1 MIKWVKKDAPSCVKL
16 QVGGQIVDNRV
27 FDTISTVQN
36 YIEAHLQSS
45 ITLSKLAQ
53 IANYSVPQL
62 ERIFKTVLGVSPFV
76 YIRKLRL
83 TAAAKVL
90 RDTNTKVIDTAL
102 DFVFDSHEGFTRA
115 FSKEFGLSPF
125 AYKSNPVPLKYFIAY
140 DVIAKKSSHLKK
152 ENVEMKTI
160 TVFTQVIEREARKVI
175 IKRGKNAS
183 EYFAYGEEVG
193 CDVWGVLSSIKE
205 AKFEP
210 AGFWL
215 PKELIKTGTSE
226 YVQGVEVPV
235 DYAGVVPEGFEVI
248 ELPACKYLI
257 FNGEEFKDEN
267 YEEAILAVW
276 QAIERYNPTTY
287 GYEWDNAQPRFQLEP
302 RGERGYIEGRPVKPI
317 IS

>member
-1 MIKWVKKDAPSCVKL
+1 M
-16 QVGGQIVDNRV
+16 DNSV
-27 FDTISTVQN
+27 FDTISTVQKF
-36 YIEAHLQSS
+36 IEDNLQSS

-62 ERIFKTVLGVSPFV
+62 ERIFKIVLGVSPFV

-140 DVIAKKSSHLKK
+140 DVIAKKSSNSNKG
-152 ENVEMKTI
+152 NVEMKTKI
-160 TVFTQVIEREARKVI
+160 VFTQIIEREARKVI
-175 IKRGKNAS
+175 IKRGKKAA
-183 EYFAYGEEVG
+183 EYFAYCEEVG
-193 CDVWGVLSSIKE
+193 CDVWGILSSIKE

-215 PKELIKTGTSE
+215 PEKLIKPGTSE
-226 YVQGVEVPV
+226 YVQGVEVPI
-235 DYAGVVPEGFEVI
+235 DYAGIVPDGFEVI
-248 ELPACKYLI
+248 ELPACKYLV
-257 FNGEEFKDEN
+257 FNGEEFKNEDF
-267 YEEAILAVW
+267 EEAITAVW
-276 QAIERYNPTTY
+276 QAIERYHPATY
-287 GYEWDNAQPRFQLEP
+287 GYMWDNEQPKFQLEP
-302 RGERGYIEGRPVKPI
+302 RGERGYIEGRPIKPI
-317 IS
+317 N

>member
-1 MIKWVKKDAPSCVKL
+1 M
-16 QVGGQIVDNRV
+16 DNSV
-27 FDTISTVQN
+27 FDTISTVQKF
-36 YIEAHLQSS
+36 IEDNLQSC

-62 ERIFKTVLGVSPFV
+62 ERIFKTVLGVTPFV

-140 DVIAKKSSHLKK
+140 DVIAKKSSNSNK
-152 ENVEMKTI
+152 ENVDMKTVI
-160 TVFTQVIEREARKVI
+160 VFTQVIEREARKVI
-175 IKRGKNAS
+175 IKRGKKAA
-183 EYFAYGEEVG
+183 EYFAYCEEVG

-215 PKELIKTGTSE
+215 PDKLIKPDTSE
-226 YVQGVEVPV
+226 YVQGVEVPI
-235 DYAGVVPEGFEVI
+235 DYAGIVPDGFEVI
-248 ELPACKYLI
+248 ELPACKYLV
-257 FNGEEFKDEN
+257 FNGEEFKNEDF
-267 YEEAILAVW
+267 EEAITAVW
-276 QAIERYNPTTY
+276 QAIERYHPTTY
-287 GYEWDNAQPRFQLEP
+287 GYMWDNTQPKFQLEP
-302 RGERGYIEGRPVKPI
+302 RGERGYIEGRPIKPL

>member
-1 MIKWVKKDAPSCVKL
+1 M
-16 QVGGQIVDNRV
+16 DNSV
-27 FDTISTVQN
+27 FDTISTVQKF
-36 YIEAHLQSS
+36 IEDNLQSS

-62 ERIFKTVLGVSPFV
+62 ERIFKMVLGVSPFV

-140 DVIAKKSSHLKK
+140 DVIAKKSSNSNK
-152 ENVEMKTI
+152 ENVEMKTKI
-160 TVFTQVIEREARKVI
+160 VFTQIIEREARKVI
-175 IKRGKNAS
+175 IKRGKKAA
-183 EYFAYGEEVG
+183 EYFAYCEEVG

-215 PKELIKTGTSE
+215 PEKFIKPGTSE
-226 YVQGVEVPV
+226 YVQGVEVPI
-235 DYAGVVPEGFEVI
+235 DYTGIVPDGFEVI
-248 ELPACKYLI
+248 ELPACKYLV
-257 FNGEEFKDEN
+257 FNGEEFKNEDF
-267 YEEAILAVW
+267 EEAITAVW
-276 QAIERYNPTTY
+276 QAIERYNPATY
-287 GYEWDNAQPRFQLEP
+287 GYMWDNAQPKFQLEP
-302 RGERGYIEGRPVKPI
+302 RGERGYIEGRPIKPI
-317 IS
+317 N